1 MKREQERHIYISV
14 LICLVIFLMLW
25 GSFMIY
31 RYATDTLNPA
41 ASWFEVLSTPLLVV
55 AAIIHTIR
63 NLRKMKKQ

>member
-1 MKREQERHIYISV
+1 
-14 LICLVIFLMLW
+14 
-25 GSFMIY
+25 MIY